1 MRECLAYRCKGSS
14 ALGHEIGHFRSFRSP
29 RSCHAS
35 PLISDIA
42 TNSLVFPRLHLA
54 SHLCFLHP
62 SLHLTIRHSLPR
74 CIPVPSSIVGCPSL
88 LRPGTVLLIF
98 LYFTPC
104 LTFSLRLMVTHSFV
118 SCDHLLYRL
127 VTRYVLVSLLLS

>member
-1 MRECLAYRCKGSS
+1 MRCVGPAATQVRWDSYPATTASRPRCKQYLGDLRPKPMKRPTPAGIKDMTSS
-14 ALGHEIGHFRSFRSP
+14 LLDDTVEFGDFKTEWG
-29 RSCHAS
+29 
-35 PLISDIA
+35 
-42 TNSLVFPRLHLA
+42 
-54 SHLCFLHP
+54 
-62 SLHLTIRHSLPR
+62 
-74 CIPVPSSIVGCPSL
+74 IV

-127 VTRYVLVSLLLS
+127 VTRYVPVSIVVVTSIVPCDLLSHVDGL